1 MLADLA
7 GSVANCKGA
16 QHSAFESTKHQQQGI
31 WLQPRTAWRCVRF
44 GTQFSKPSRRF
55 WGCSATSLPEDQP
68 DKASTQRHKAL
79 AKQALKSLEDA
90 GKIGSEYGEGF
101 VEFRIGAQP
110 LHLDVDTLNERLKVQ
125 GANRMRHAMR
135 PDEAYGMVFSLD
147 NVIVN
152 TRTLQHK
159 AWQKIAQE
167 EGLELPSM
175 ERQIYDVRP
184 ERAITEVLQWTRD
197 WGVAQRLAWRVAS
210 AYVDECSQGTG
221 AMEGAREWLQALAT
235 SKVPCALVSSISRV
249 TVDDMLLQ
257 ARLGN
262 FFQAYVT
269 AEDGMDTISQRFLS
283 ASIKLGRPPN
293 QCVVFESSPAGI
305 TAAHNCTMKAVAIQ
319 GAHKG
324 YHLQAADLTCS
335 AMSELSVYN
344 VRRLFANRGYEAMDL
359 RHQFVEKKPKATRWA
374 KIANAVLD
382 P

>member
-305 TAAHNCTMKAVAIQ
+305 TAAHNCTMKVSACSFTHRRSCIS
-319 GAHKG
+319 
-324 YHLQAADLTCS
+324 ADTTS
-335 AMSELSVYN
+335 
-344 VRRLFANRGYEAMDL
+344 
-359 RHQFVEKKPKATRWA
+359 
-374 KIANAVLD
+374 
-382 P
+382 

>member
-184 ERAITEVLQWTRD
+184 ERAITEVCT
-197 WGVAQRLAWRVAS
+197 AT
-210 AYVDECSQGTG
+210 CFIQG
-221 AMEGAREWLQALAT
+221 E
-235 SKVPCALVSSISRV
+235 
-249 TVDDMLLQ
+249 MLLP
-257 ARLGN
+257 
-262 FFQAYVT
+262 
-269 AEDGMDTISQRFLS
+269 LS
-283 ASIKLGRPPN
+283 AFLCIFI
-293 QCVVFESSPAGI
+293 CI
-305 TAAHNCTMKAVAIQ
+305 
-319 GAHKG
+319 
-324 YHLQAADLTCS
+324 YHLMAAYKS
-335 AMSELSVYN
+335 AISCHISLPFGCVTEMVC
-344 VRRLFANRGYEAMDL
+344 A
-359 RHQFVEKKPKATRWA
+359 
-374 KIANAVLD
+374 
-382 P
+382 